1 MNMAIKI
8 LLHHV
13 LVEVPP
19 AEDTTESGIV
29 IPREVIDKERKAV
42 EYGKVVQVGP
52 TSFTAFGRSPDI
64 LSVGDQ
70 VSFLRYSG
78 KSVVDTDG
86 KDYILLNDEDILC
99 IIV

>member
-1 MNMAIKI
+1 MAIKI

-19 AEDTTESGIV
+19 VEDKTASGIV
-29 IPREVIDKERKAV
+29 IPKEVTDKERKAV

-52 TSFTAFGRSPDI
+52 TAFTAFGREPDI
-64 LSVGDQ
+64 INVGDQ

-78 KSVVDTDG
+78 KTIVDKDGTD
-86 KDYILLNDEDILC
+86 YLLLNDEDILC
-99 IIV
+99 VIE